1 MIFDRWNV
9 LIIIAFIVWG
19 TMHPPLKI
27 LSDELPPLLMNFL
40 RFSLAL
46 VVLTPFVLLQK
57 KVPVKNDLF
66 KIAVLGVIGIALYG
80 FLVVSGLHRST
91 AINSSILLNSHP
103 IIAAV
108 VAPFLFKEKLH
119 MWGVFGII
127 LGFFGVILVVT
138 NGLYLKGILDGRYLQ
153 GNLLLC
159 LSTICLAV
167 YAICS
172 KFFVPRYGS
181 LVTTFYAVLAGTIV
195 LLISSLAT
203 GDLALISRLSGKHIL
218 LILYLAIF
226 TTAIPWVIWFKV
238 IERIGIIRAETLFF
252 LIPISGVVSSAVFLR
267 ERITGVAILGVILI
281 LSGIYIVQKRT

>member
-1 MIFDRWNV
+1 MILDRWNV
-9 LIIIAFIVWG
+9 LIIIVFIVWG

-46 VVLTPFVLLQK
+46 LVLTPFVLLQK

-80 FLVVSGLHRST
+80 FLVVAGLHRST

-119 MWGVFGII
+119 GRGVFGII

-138 NGLYLKGILDGRYLQ
+138 NGLYLKGILDERYLQ
-153 GNLLLC
+153 GNLLLF
-159 LSTICLAV
+159 LSTVCLAV

-181 LVTTFYAVLAGTIV
+181 LVTTFYAVLAGTTV
-195 LLISSLAT
+195 LLISSLT
-203 GDLALISRLSGKHIL
+203 SGDLAQISLLSHKHIL
-218 LILYLAIF
+218 LIVYLAIF
-226 TTAIPWVIWFKV
+226 TTAIPWVIWFKA
-238 IERIGIIRAETLFF
+238 IERIGVIRAETLFF
-252 LIPISGVVSSAVFLR
+252 LIPISGVVSSAVFLG
-267 ERITGVAILGVILI
+267 ERLTGVAILGVALI
-281 LSGIYIVQKRT
+281 LSGTYMVQKRS